1 MFPLDKEQ
9 VYKYSC
15 YGDVQSVH
23 PLLCM
28 SQFAIFLQE
37 NPCRHFTNILI
48 DVLHSA
54 LSFQ

>member
-1 MFPLDKEQ
+1 MFPSDKEQ

-37 NPCRHFTNILI
+37 NILAGI
-48 DVLHSA
+48 LQP
-54 LSFQ
+54 F